1 MSVHRYFTLIT
12 GQILLCHSVTFSRR
26 HTWKKKATHRRPMPH
41 RHGALFRLLCEKA
54 LHERTGGFSGYPAD
68 RTYRTIYLTCGG
80 CCGPR
85 GPPQARPSRPP
96 AQETREHR
104 PFRGRSPLA
113 SCITK
118 DNYHGPRGPHFD
130 YLKDMIGRLGLDLRE
145 DTSISVKS
153 EAKREAGIYKS

>member
-1 MSVHRYFTLIT
+1 MEEKSYLIVV
-12 GQILLCHSVTFSRR
+12 QCHIVMERCS
-26 HTWKKKATHRRPMPH
+26 
-41 RHGALFRLLCEKA
+41 GYYCEKA

-80 CCGPR
+80 CCGR
-85 GPPQARPSRPP
+85 AVHRKLDHLVRLLKK
-96 AQETREHR
+96 RENID
-104 PFRGRSPLA
+104 RSAVAVHLA

-118 DNYHGPRGPHFD
+118 DNYHGPRCPHFD